1 LRFTDHGER
10 AANAKDCTCRPAGFY
25 KIPKYNILLLRILLE
40 EIRTEF
46 CQTAA
51 SEKRFPSSR
60 GFGQRAEG
68 RSVTPR
74 ATAQRRSRRTPFTPS
89 CQFIM
94 SGTRQALARRRC
106 TAQYSVFGSSGSAGG
121 KIASRKCTRGNA
133 REACSASVATHANTR
148 VCEPVLTSAR
158 SGGVVYNRHGGPD
171 LTISSRSADWGGT
184 SPKESVRF
192 SGWTLGGAICSGRQ
206 LAELGGTL

>member
-1 LRFTDHGER
+1 MRFTDHGER
-10 AANAKDCTCRPAGFY
+10 AANATDCTCRPAGFY
-25 KIPKYNILLLRILLE
+25 KIPKYNILLPDILPK

-46 CQTAA
+46 CQTGA
-51 SEKRFPSSR
+51 SEKGFPSSWGLPR
-60 GFGQRAEG
+60 DVPSPAGDRA
-68 RSVTPR
+68 P
-74 ATAQRRSRRTPFTPS
+74 SRQVHVQHCAGLIHHVSIT
-89 CQFIM
+89 
-94 SGTRQALARRRC
+94 SGTRQSLARRRC

-121 KIASRKCTRGNA
+121 KIALRKGTRGNA
-133 REACSASVATHANTR
+133 RKACSASVATHANTR

-158 SGGVVYNRHGGPD
+158 SGGVVYNGHGGPD